1 MITIGST
8 VGNYEVIA
16 KLGSGAMG
24 AVFLAE
30 HPSIGKR
37 VALKVIHS
45 DLAANAEMVSRF
57 FTEARA
63 VTQIQN
69 DHIIDVQNYG
79 QTPDGDNFIV
89 MEFLDGKGLG
99 EILKEKKILAV
110 EQAIH
115 IAWQVADGLA
125 ASHERGIVH
134 RDLKPDNIFIVQ
146 RSNDPL
152 FVKILDTTRPGSAR
166 PTLPSTLPRTA

>member
-1 MITIGST
+1 MIAIGST

-24 AVFLAE
+24 SVFLAE

-63 VTQIQN
+63 VTQIAN
-69 DHIIDVQNYG
+69 EHIVDVQNFG
-79 QTPDGDNFIV
+79 QTPDGANFIF
-89 MEFLDGKGLG
+89 MEFLDGRSLG
-99 EILKEKKILAV
+99 HKLKNEL
-110 EQAIH
+110 
-115 IAWQVADGLA
+115 
-125 ASHERGIVH
+125 
-134 RDLKPDNIFIVQ
+134 
-146 RSNDPL
+146 
-152 FVKILDTTRPGSAR
+152 ILDEEMALHISI
-166 PTLPSTLPRTA
+166 